1 MVNNNWG
8 VFLVGGYYIG
18 LLAINYIVKP
28 EGDLERAFDLALLN

>member
-8 VFLVGGYYIG
+8 VFLVAGYYIS
-18 LLAINYIVKP
+18 LLAINLVVKP